1 MRVLG
6 FEPKT
11 YALKDCKPEI
21 VTPYESNSYK
31 NPENHLTANLTENVN
46 TIQQDL
52 TKISNCWPLLPP
64 NIKAAIMVLIED
76 NDGKM

>member
-21 VTPYESNSYK
+21 VTPYNSNSYTS
-31 NPENHLTANLTENVN
+31 PENHLTENLTENDS
-46 TIQQDL
+46 TIQKDL
-52 TKISNCWPLLPP
+52 VKIRNRWALLPQK
-64 NIKAAIMVLIED
+64 IKAAIMVLIED